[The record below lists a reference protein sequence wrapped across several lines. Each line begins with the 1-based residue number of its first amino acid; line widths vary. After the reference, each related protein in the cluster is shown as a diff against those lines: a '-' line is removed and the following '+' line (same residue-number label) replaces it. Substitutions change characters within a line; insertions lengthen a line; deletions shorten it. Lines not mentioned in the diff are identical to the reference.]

1 MLPDIFILPC
11 SLSSVT
17 FPHIPAAVHLRLL
30 IRGISAFGFTSSRP
44 IPFTTWSTS
53 ANQSASRLV
62 SIYREQ
68 DDTFGNIADEL
79 NGEGYLVRNGKPFRK
94 GMVHYLFVKG
104 LISEGPAV
112 VLPFLLLV

>member
-17 FPHIPAAVHLRLL
+17 FPHVPAAVHLRLL
-30 IRGISAFGFTSSRP
+30 IWGISAFGFTSFRP
-44 IPFTTWSTS
+44 IPFSPWSMS

-79 NGEGYLVRNGKPFRK
+79 NLEGYLARNGKSFRK
-94 GMVHYLFVKG
+94 GTVH
-104 LISEGPAV
+104 
-112 VLPFLLLV
+112 